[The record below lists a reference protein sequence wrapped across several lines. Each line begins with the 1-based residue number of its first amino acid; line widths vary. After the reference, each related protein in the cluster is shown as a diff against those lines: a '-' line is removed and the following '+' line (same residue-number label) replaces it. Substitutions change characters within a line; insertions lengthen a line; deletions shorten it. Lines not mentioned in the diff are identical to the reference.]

1 MYIRNIYDI
10 YAYIYI
16 LLIYYIYIYHMYISC
31 VYIYIYIYSD
41 FFKKSIFVLS
51 SIFRHQKRIYN
62 LVQDLRWS
70 FFCENSQLHLVVN
83 SFHKK
88 ASS

>member
-1 MYIRNIYDI
+1 MYIRNICDI

-16 LLIYYIYIYHMYISC
+16 LLIYYIYIYHMHISC
-31 VYIYIYIYSD
+31 MYIYIYSD

-62 LVQDLRWS
+62 LVQHLRWS

-88 ASS
+88 APS

>member
-51 SIFRHQKRIYN
+51 PIFRHQKRIYN

-88 ASS
+88 APS

>member
-88 ASS
+88 APS